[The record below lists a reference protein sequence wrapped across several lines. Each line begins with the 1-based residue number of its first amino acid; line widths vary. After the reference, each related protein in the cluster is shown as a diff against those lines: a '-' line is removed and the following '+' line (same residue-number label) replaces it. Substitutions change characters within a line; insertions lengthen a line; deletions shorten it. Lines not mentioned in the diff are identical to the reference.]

1 MNTEMI
7 EMSAAYVE
15 FESFKISK
23 DVHFQCFHG
32 KPFYP
37 LDPMRSLDCITVE
50 SIATALTRLPRFG
63 GRTKRFYSVAEHSL
77 YVAGRLSPKF
87 QLGGLLHDAHEA
99 FTGFGDIVGTIK
111 PDFMEDIEG
120 GIDEA
125 IACKFG
131 FRAEEMWMP
140 QVAEADLYLLAQ
152 ERHWLMEPHT
162 IDVVWG
168 DEVTAIPPDEKYDGM
183 PTPMKAADV
192 KESFETML
200 RKLLP
205 KRR

>member
-77 YVAGRLSPKF
+77 YVAGRLPPKF

-125 IACKFG
+125 IAHKFG
-131 FRAEEMWMP
+131 FRAEEMWLP

-162 IDVVWG
+162 IDVMWG

>member
-1 MNTEMI
+1 
-7 EMSAAYVE
+7 MSAECVE

-37 LDPMRSLDCITVE
+37 LDPMRSLDCITVD
-50 SIATALTRLPRFG
+50 SIATALTRMPRYG

-77 YVAGRLSPKF
+77 YVAGYLPIKF

-99 FTGFGDIVGTIK
+99 FSGFGDVCGTIK
-111 PDFMEDIEG
+111 PDFLEDIEG

-125 IACKFG
+125 IARKFG
-131 FRAEEMWMP
+131 FNVDELWMP
-140 QVAEADLYLLAQ
+140 QVAEADKYLLAQ
-152 ERHWLMEPHT
+152 ERHWLLEPNT

-168 DEVTAIPPDEKYDGM
+168 DEITNIPPDDRYAGM
-183 PTPMKAADV
+183 PTPMKAAEV

-200 RKLLP
+200 RRLLP
-205 KRR
+205 KKR